1 MDMMRRIY
9 MLLFVICLNVLSLHG
24 QQSPI
29 WHMDEVLIDTNMH
42 DNNTRFLGLLEKQD
56 FVTRTFVINKGEALK
71 RKSNSKTGLFFVALI
86 AITLL
91 ALFRHY
97 IGRHLNNLFDVLL
110 KRQISKRQQIDQL
123 SNHRQASWILRFG
136 YFTTLAY
143 VLFKIFQDDSLFQGK
158 PSWIIYGYCF
168 GITLG
173 LYLLKYFCV
182 KTLAWIFEQREAA
195 AQYLFNQSIVSE
207 FTSILLFPICII
219 MIIKGGTSDKI
230 LLPIAMGIIL
240 LSLAY
245 RYVRGFGGVK
255 KYTQNHFFHFLL
267 YICAFEIIPFLVFL
281 RIYK

>member
-24 QQSPI
+24 QQSSI
-29 WHMDEVLIDTNMH
+29 WHMDEVLIDTSMH

-71 RKSNSKTGLFFVALI
+71 RKSSSKTGLFFVALI

-110 KRQISKRQQIDQL
+110 KRQISKRQQIEQL